1 MRIRVGLTYAALL
14 ALAAFLVAP
23 FVWMMLVSLHPSRAP
38 IPEMG
43 ALVPAQPAWGNYRTV
58 LLESNVPVDRFFW
71 NSVIVSVAAVAGQ
84 ILVCGMAGYGFARY
98 RFWGREWLFGAFLA
112 SLMFAGTVTQIPVF
126 LMLRSWGWL
135 DTYAALIVP
144 SLSSAFNVFLLR
156 QFFRQIPAEL
166 EDAARMDG
174 AGDWR
179 LFWQVMLPM
188 ARPAVTTCAAFT
200 FIAVWTDFLW
210 PLIATQSQR
219 MRTLE
224 VGLSVFQSGY
234 GPTNWPLQMTASVV
248 TLVPL
253 LIVFL
258 MLQKGFIRGVTLG
271 GLKE

>member
-1 MRIRVGLTYAALL
+1 M
-14 ALAAFLVAP
+14 
-23 FVWMMLVSLHPSRAP
+23 
-38 IPEMG
+38 
-43 ALVPAQPAWGNYRTV
+43 
-58 LLESNVPVDRFFW
+58 
-71 NSVIVSVAAVAGQ
+71 
-84 ILVCGMAGYGFARY
+84 
-98 RFWGREWLFGAFLA
+98 
-112 SLMFAGTVTQIPVF
+112 
-126 LMLRSWGWL
+126 
-135 DTYAALIVP
+135 
-144 SLSSAFNVFLLR
+144 
-156 QFFRQIPAEL
+156 
-166 EDAARMDG
+166 
-174 AGDWR
+174 
-179 LFWQVMLPM
+179 
-188 ARPAVTTCAAFT
+188 TTCAAFT